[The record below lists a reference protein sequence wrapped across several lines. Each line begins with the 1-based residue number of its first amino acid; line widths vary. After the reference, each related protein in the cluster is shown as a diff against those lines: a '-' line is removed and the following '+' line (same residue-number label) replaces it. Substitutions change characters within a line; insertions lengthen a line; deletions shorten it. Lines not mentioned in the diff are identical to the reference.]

1 MIYPALS
8 FNHNVPMLFAMF
20 DDEDVRDPEKREE
33 LLSLMDMKNCV
44 ANSKDVPQFIA
55 WGTKDSMVGS
65 TETPAYIEAA
75 RKIGIN
81 ITEIVADGQ
90 DHGFGQNY
98 YMADYLEW
106 FEKIVRSK

>member
-1 MIYPALS
+1 
-8 FNHNVPMLFAMF
+8 
-20 DDEDVRDPEKREE
+20 
-33 LLSLMDMKNCV
+33 
-44 ANSKDVPQFIA
+44 
-55 WGTKDSMVGS
+55 MVGS

-106 FEKIVRSK
+106 LKKHCQRGRFSLTPFLTRKGVRENRPRWHLKQCRIL

>member
-44 ANSKDVPQFIA
+44 ANSRDVPQFIA
-55 WGTKDSMVGS
+55 
-65 TETPAYIEAA
+65 
-75 RKIGIN
+75 
-81 ITEIVADGQ
+81 
-90 DHGFGQNY
+90 
-98 YMADYLEW
+98 
-106 FEKIVRSK
+106 